1 MVAVQSDDFMPG
13 DVGQLSVVANC
24 LEGASKSTGNSPAL
38 NSAVS
43 NVYMHA
49 NVHVLQ

>member
-13 DVGQLSVVANC
+13 DVGQLSVVNC